1 MPNPTPDPF
10 AESSDYRKVMREAK
24 IGILML
30 VMLVGFFMYVV
41 YYRVERFKSQLPQ
54 YVLDAPVANLV
65 EPDQYFHQ
73 LQSQV
78 AEAKQPV
85 ASNKLITASG
95 MIPPMV
101 EKPVKRTAEQP
112 LREKEITVST
122 PEKKRSGG
130 FSSFLSAIP
139 FGNSEKGKNKKSD
152 SENKQVD
159 SKPEPIEYPVVVASA
174 NTPIELPKVT
184 TPHRLERPMQKP
196 KSPEP
201 KQETRSTETESDF
214 QLREQQPPPVAR
226 HRLAV
231 PKSDDFTKELA
242 SVEVDAAEPV
252 TVQTEFDPNSFSA
265 TEIHDLSPTT
275 DAPGNALPES
285 ENDFAPSF
293 DTAKQEQTNTKS
305 FPFEPN
311 VVSESVETGD
321 NLEVVVVDPEV
332 PAVDNHFSAPKIE
345 IGSPEPVAV
354 KPAKTNPMQSY
365 VVKAGDSYWAIAQNV
380 YGDGRYFRALF
391 QHNQSQ
397 QVSFENLDPGTE
409 LFTPSV
415 DILLV
420 RYPELC
426 PADKVAAF
434 GQKGIG
440 QRRIDTAVSKEM
452 PSPSVYETADG
463 ETLFEIARRELGQAS
478 RYLEIMD
485 LNRENLP
492 QKVTHLTKL
501 NSGIQLRMPR

>member
-112 LREKEITVST
+112 LREKEITVSM

-139 FGNSEKGKNKKSD
+139 FGNSEKGKSKKSD

-196 KSPEP
+196 KSPNQNRKRVQRKRNRIFNCANNSRHQLQGIVWQFP
-201 KQETRSTETESDF
+201 SRTTLRKSLPRS
-214 QLREQQPPPVAR
+214 
-226 HRLAV
+226 
-231 PKSDDFTKELA
+231 
-242 SVEVDAAEPV
+242 
-252 TVQTEFDPNSFSA
+252 
-265 TEIHDLSPTT
+265 
-275 DAPGNALPES
+275 
-285 ENDFAPSF
+285 
-293 DTAKQEQTNTKS
+293 
-305 FPFEPN
+305 
-311 VVSESVETGD
+311 VS
-321 NLEVVVVDPEV
+321 
-332 PAVDNHFSAPKIE
+332 
-345 IGSPEPVAV
+345 
-354 KPAKTNPMQSY
+354 Y
-365 VVKAGDSYWAIAQNV
+365 
-380 YGDGRYFRALF
+380 
-391 QHNQSQ
+391 
-397 QVSFENLDPGTE
+397 
-409 LFTPSV
+409 
-415 DILLV
+415 
-420 RYPELC
+420 
-426 PADKVAAF
+426 
-434 GQKGIG
+434 
-440 QRRIDTAVSKEM
+440 
-452 PSPSVYETADG
+452 
-463 ETLFEIARRELGQAS
+463 
-478 RYLEIMD
+478 
-485 LNRENLP
+485 
-492 QKVTHLTKL
+492 THLTL
-501 NSGIQLRMPR
+501 PTIYSV